1 MPAGSPA
8 QSEPDWR
15 KMAVL
20 RGFREFR
27 REEPEERAGSAATI
41 DFQEGHAGL

>member
-1 MPAGSPA
+1 MPAGSA
-8 QSEPDWR
+8 GQSEPDWR

-27 REEPEERAGSAATI
+27 REEPEERAGSAAAI